1 MDVVILLGAPGS
13 GKGTVA
19 GRLAEIVKGFS
30 TVSSGVLLRAAIKG
44 KTAAGVEAEGYMS
57 RGELVPDALIAE
69 MIDDYLASHSA
80 GEGILALDGFPR
92 TVPQAEMLD
101 VILKK
106 HGVKLCRAILLDVAE
121 KVLLFRLSGRRICP
135 KCGAGYH
142 LSTIPPKKEGICDLC
157 GTALTVRADDN
168 PETIANRLKVY
179 QAQTAPLIDWYQS
192 AGVLLTVHGGREAAE
207 IADEIVVA
215 IRTRLF

>member
-19 GRLAEIVKGFS
+19 GRLAEIIKGFA
-30 TVSSGVLLRAAIKG
+30 TVSSGALLRAAIKD

-57 RGELVPDALIAE
+57 RGELVPDALIAA
-69 MIDDYLASHSA
+69 MIDDYLAVHST

-92 TVPQAEMLD
+92 TVLQAEMLD
-101 VILKK
+101 GILKK
-106 HGVKLCRAILLDVAE
+106 HGVKLRRAILLDVSE
-121 KVLLFRLSGRRICP
+121 NVLLFRLGGRRICP

-142 LSTIPPKKEGICDLC
+142 LTTIPPKSEGVCDVC

-168 PETIANRLKVY
+168 PQTIANRLKVY
-179 QAQTAPLIDWYQS
+179 EAQTAPLIDWYAS
-192 AGVLLTVHGGREAAE
+192 AGVLLSVHAGREAAE
-207 IADEIVVA
+207 IADEIASA
-215 IRTRLF
+215 IRTVSF